1 MLQFDD
7 HPMLHPAACLMR
19 WPAPLGEIPASPDL
33 RALAALDAD
42 VPVSRNEDV
51 RGAVRRLLRHG
62 GHKPSGRGKP
72 SAEYLVR
79 AAEGDGLPI
88 INPAVDA
95 CNVVSLHSG
104 LPISVVDADLA
115 TAPHRVGLPGDDAEY
130 VFNASGQTIRL
141 KGLLC
146 LFDAD
151 GPCANSVKDSQRTK
165 THPGTRSTLSVVWG
179 PNEHVPHV
187 EATLAW
193 YRACM
198 EMFGAETVWAT
209 GM

>member
-7 HPMLHPAACLMR
+7 HPLLHPAACLMR

-62 GHKPSGRGKP
+62 GHKPSGR
-72 SAEYLVR
+72 
-79 AAEGDGLPI
+79 
-88 INPAVDA
+88 
-95 CNVVSLHSG
+95 
-104 LPISVVDADLA
+104 
-115 TAPHRVGLPGDDAEY
+115 
-130 VFNASGQTIRL
+130 L

-146 LFDAD
+146 LFDAE